1 MPTRISLHVARA
13 GAAAGAALLLSMVA
27 TGPAEGQGG
36 SPRDALLVTTAWV
49 ADRLEDPN
57 LVLLHVG
64 EKPEYDA
71 GHIAGARH
79 ITLRD
84 IDGAQSGEA
93 LELPD
98 SPDLRARLERLG
110 ISDDSRIVVYY
121 GNDWVSP
128 ATRLLLTLDYVGLGD
143 RAALLDGGMQA
154 WKREGR
160 PLTTAVPAPA
170 AGRLT
175 APAPREVIVD
185 TDWVRARIGAAG
197 ATIIDARD
205 ASFYD
210 GVQSGHGRAGH
221 IPGAVSIPFTSVM
234 DDDLRLRPAAEL
246 KAIFERAGV
255 HPEGELVAYCH
266 IGQQATVVVFA
277 ARTLGYDV
285 RLYDGSWHEWGPRT
299 DLPVALPGKDRRP

>member
-1 MPTRISLHVARA
+1 MSAQTWSRTGVHAR
-13 GAAAGAALLLSMVA
+13 AAGAALLLTMVA
-27 TGPAEGQGG
+27 TGAAQGQGG
-36 SPRDALLVTTAWV
+36 SPRDALLVTTAWL
-49 ADRLEDPN
+49 AERLEDPD

-71 GHIAGARH
+71 GHIAGARF

-84 IDGAQSGEA
+84 IDGARSGEA
-93 LELPD
+93 LELPAP
-98 SPDLRARLERLG
+98 PDLRGRLERLG
-110 ISDDSRIVVYY
+110 VSDDSRIVVYY

-128 ATRLLLTLDYVGLGD
+128 ATRVLFTLEYAGLGG

-170 AGRLT
+170 QGRLT
-175 APAPREVIVD
+175 ARATRDVTVNL
-185 TDWVRARIGAAG
+185 DWVRGRMGAAG

-221 IPGAVSIPFTSVM
+221 VPGAVSIPFTSVM
-234 DDDLRLRPAAEL
+234 DDELRLRPAAEL
-246 KAIFERAGV
+246 KALFERAGV

-266 IGQQATVVVFA
+266 IGQQATAVIFA